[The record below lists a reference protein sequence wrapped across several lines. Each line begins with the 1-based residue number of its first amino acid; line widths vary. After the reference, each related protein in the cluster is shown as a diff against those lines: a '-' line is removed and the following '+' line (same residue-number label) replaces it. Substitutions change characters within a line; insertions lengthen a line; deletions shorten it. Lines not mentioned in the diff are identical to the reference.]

1 MTKSK
6 APRSLMPIQDLFKES
21 FFFFKKNFNDL
32 LPLVLI
38 SLAIFFVF
46 GIVLGIVGGGASLW
60 VVLAKQK
67 VSLLIAVI
75 CFGLLTLMLLA
86 AIFVFQMLAHSTLVW
101 AIKEADENR
110 KIDFKKV
117 WREIFSR
124 AKSVIGVNI
133 LVTLAVTAGYI
144 LLIIPGLIFSIWFS
158 CSIFLLLIKNKKGR
172 EALKESKRLV
182 AGYFWPVA
190 FRIII
195 LTLAV
200 SVISLF
206 LSFIPFIG
214 ALASMAIS
222 LFVLPF
228 SNIYL
233 YLIYKELNNLK
244 RS

>member
-1 MTKSK
+1 MAQKQTLK
-6 APRSLMPIQDLFKES
+6 PLTPFQTLFKES

-38 SLAIFFVF
+38 SLAIFFAF
-46 GIVLGIVGGGASLW
+46 GIVLGIVGGGASFW

-67 VSLLIAVI
+67 VSLLIAII
-75 CFGLLTLMLLA
+75 CFSLLTLMLLA
-86 AIFVFQMLAHSTLVW
+86 AIFIFQMLAQATLVW

-110 KIDFKKV
+110 RIDFKKV

-144 LLIIPGLIFSIWFS
+144 LLIIPGLIFGIWFS
-158 CSIFLLLIKNKKGR
+158 FSIFFLLIKNKKGR
-172 EALKESKRLV
+172 EALRESKRLV
-182 AGYFWPVA
+182 TGYFWPVA
-190 FRIII
+190 LRIII

-228 SNIYL
+228 SNIYF
-233 YLIYKELNNLK
+233 YFIYKELNNLK